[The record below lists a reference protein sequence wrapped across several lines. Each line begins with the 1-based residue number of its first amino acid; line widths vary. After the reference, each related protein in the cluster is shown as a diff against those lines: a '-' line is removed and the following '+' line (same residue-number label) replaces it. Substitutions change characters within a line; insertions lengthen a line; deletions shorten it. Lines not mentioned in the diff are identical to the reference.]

1 VPELTSKVGGRPMV
15 NLALLFER
23 MRYQDVT
30 KVKSDLIILPT
41 KASDE
46 SLSVIAEEKRQ
57 SCLEG
62 GAFSSTVK
70 RTAV

>member
-1 VPELTSKVGGRPMV
+1 
-15 NLALLFER
+15 

-62 GAFSSTVK
+62 GGFSSTVK